1 MSTMSS
7 SPGSARGSRASAG
20 KSGTGAQPREISG
33 TVPVIVNASAA
44 RHTLL
49 RIVTRPNLIHVVAL
63 VWSVGL
69 LGSPARADPLPL
81 SKPRSR
87 VEAFGGALASAW
99 TFWEAPMA
107 GGSAL
112 VPRVQYVGPINRGFR
127 ISAECRG
134 SGPSIYIS
142 IDSPNSHLQRLRFDV
157 LIPVVFRTESK
168 SSLTIDSV
176 RVTARLTGGYTANT
190 NRITIGMALADAAR
204 AISLIDGNAETSAPL
219 LVVEVA
225 GAAGT
230 FNLTG
235 ARDTFALLK
244 RACKSR
250 KL

>member
-1 MSTMSS
+1 M
-7 SPGSARGSRASAG
+7 
-20 KSGTGAQPREISG
+20 
-33 TVPVIVNASAA
+33 IVNASAA

-69 LGSPARADPLPL
+69 LGSPARADPPPV

-99 TFWEAPMA
+99 TFWEAPTA

-112 VPRVQYVGPINRGFR
+112 IPKVQYVGPISRGFR
-127 ISAECRG
+127 MSAECRG

-142 IDSPNSHLQRLRFDV
+142 IDNPNARLQKLRFDV
-157 LIPVVFRTESK
+157 LIPVVFRIATK
-168 SSLTIDSV
+168 SSLTLGRV
-176 RVTARLTGGYTANT
+176 RVTGRLTGGYTANT
-190 NRITIGMALADAAR
+190 NRVTIGMALTDAAR
-204 AISLIDGNAETSAPL
+204 AINLIDGNAETSAPL

-225 GAAGT
+225 GTAGT
-230 FNLTG
+230 FDLAG
-235 ARDTFALLK
+235 ARDTFVLLK
-244 RACKSR
+244 RACESR